1 MNYRLGPFGF
11 LNTEDLP
18 AEDLQVGLKDQITCL
33 KWLRLNIAAF
43 GGDPD
48 KITIWGQSAGALAVS
63 TLVTYLYDTP
73 SSTLFRAAIMD
84 SGSPTSHTVPPVHVY
99 DRPGMP
105 YSLLVNGTGCDTTT
119 SRKHAPKS
127 RKARSK
133 QADRLGMPQRIRLP
147 RAFECK
153 RGLAPNSPLFSPSL
167 HLGPSY
173 KEQTKMKEHA
183 AVGPSL
189 GFNGSPGHSDAY
201 LYSYM
206 SNSSVLDLSQ
216 VDSKVYK
223 KSFGTL
229 PRRTIARLPLWYR
242 KQHIWPTPDLQKA
255 CCVAPRRLWAR
266 TASPHQPVYVYYYD
280 GPQPSNVHA
289 YDGVSHSSELP
300 LVFGNIDE
308 EDLPVVEIKETRAL
322 AEKVRNRYISFAYEL
337 NPGNDWPAYT
347 PRASKV
353 MRFNKKVIQ
362 GELIEDDWRAEQID
376 YLNSETALNTYQT

>member
-1 MNYRLGPFGF
+1 MK
-11 LNTEDLP
+11 
-18 AEDLQVGLKDQITCL
+18 VGRC
-33 KWLRLNIAAF
+33 
-43 GGDPD
+43 
-48 KITIWGQSAGALAVS
+48 
-63 TLVTYLYDTP
+63 YL
-73 SSTLFRAAIMD
+73 LFR
-84 SGSPTSHTVPPVHVY
+84 VE
-99 DRPGMP
+99 
-105 YSLLVNGTGCDTTT
+105 LLDLKILIPHLLG
-119 SRKHAPKS
+119 
-127 RKARSK
+127 AR
-133 QADRLGMPQRIRLP
+133 
-147 RAFECK
+147 
-153 RGLAPNSPLFSPSL
+153 
-167 HLGPSY
+167 
-173 KEQTKMKEHA
+173 A

-223 KSFGTL
+223 RVSELYPDEPSLGSPFGTGNSTFGL
-229 PRRTIARLPLWYR
+229 PQIFKRLAAWYG
-242 KQHIWPTPDLQKA
+242 DLHYQ
-255 CCVAPRRLWAR
+255 APRRLWAR